1 MTPFTPEEVARIV
14 QDSPSDRAPGPDG
27 FSGAFYKVAW
37 EVVGPDIFKVFEA
50 FWHLDFR
57 SLNLLNEAVMVLLH
71 KTDAPQGL
79 KDYWPISLI
88 RSIGKLIAK
97 ALATRLAPFMA
108 MIVRPNQSAFI
119 RGRQIH
125 ENFRAVQLSCR
136 WLHARHHATM
146 LLKVDLAKAF
156 DSVSWPFLL

>member
-1 MTPFTPEEVARIV
+1 VTPFTPEEVARIV

-27 FSGAFYKVAW
+27 FSGAFYYKVAW

-79 KDYWPISLI
+79 TAHQLDTFHWKVDSQG
-88 RSIGKLIAK
+88 SSN
-97 ALATRLAPFMA
+97 AP
-108 MIVRPNQSAFI
+108 
-119 RGRQIH
+119 
-125 ENFRAVQLSCR
+125 RAVHGYDCQ
-136 WLHARHHATM
+136 
-146 LLKVDLAKAF
+146 AK
-156 DSVSWPFLL
+156 SVGFHQRASDP